1 MAEWTLSEIRSKVRM
16 VTGRYSPQEL
26 SNEQLD
32 EYINK
37 YFQYTFP
44 AELKLERIH
53 TYYEFLTVGNQQ
65 KYTLP
70 TGYVNFEPPATLDN
84 LSMLWYQEPSSF
96 FDNNPENINRQTL
109 ATGDGATVAFSST
122 AGSFPILPG
131 STVVT
136 DGVEVFQ
143 DTNTTYTTGNV
154 VLTGSLGGSGT
165 LNYAT
170 GAVTV
175 TFNTAPLTG
184 VNIPLSYIQF
194 QAGRP
199 TAVLLYNNQLT
210 FYPVPDTAY
219 RFKTKAYANT
229 LVTTAA
235 GANATQF
242 VNATD
247 KPLLDEWGPCIAYG
261 ASRDIHADY
270 GEMDSYGDVTVL
282 YKEQLAY
289 VLKRTNQNLLN
300 TRAQP
305 HF

>member
-1 MAEWTLSEIRSKVRM
+1 MAEWTLSEIRQKVRQ

-37 YFQYTFP
+37 YFQFTFP
-44 AELKLERIH
+44 AELKLERMH

-65 KYTLP
+65 AYDLP

-84 LSMLWYQEPSSF
+84 LSLLWYQEPSSF
-96 FDNNPENINRQTL
+96 YDNNPENVNRQTI
-109 ATGDGATVAFSST
+109 ATGDGVTTVFNAT
-122 AGSFPILPG
+122 AGSFPILPA
-131 STVVT
+131 SAVVT
-136 DGVEVFQ
+136 DNTEVFQ
-143 DTNTTYTTGNV
+143 DTNTDFTASPV
-154 VLTGSLGGSGT
+154 VIAGSLGGTAT
-165 LNYAT
+165 LNYNT
-170 GAVTV
+170 GALTV
-175 TFNTAPLTG
+175 TFNTAPASG
-184 VNIPLSYIQF
+184 QNIYFSYVQF

-199 TAVLLYNNQLT
+199 TAVLLYNNQ
-210 FYPVPDTAY
+210 FKFSPVPDTAY
-219 RFKTKAYANT
+219 RFRAKAYANQ

-235 GANATQF
+235 GVTATQF

-247 KPLLDEWGPCIAYG
+247 KPFIEQWGPCIAYG
-261 ASRDIHADY
+261 TSRDIHADK
-270 GEMDSYGDVTVL
+270 GEMDAYQEVTML

-305 HF
+305 FF